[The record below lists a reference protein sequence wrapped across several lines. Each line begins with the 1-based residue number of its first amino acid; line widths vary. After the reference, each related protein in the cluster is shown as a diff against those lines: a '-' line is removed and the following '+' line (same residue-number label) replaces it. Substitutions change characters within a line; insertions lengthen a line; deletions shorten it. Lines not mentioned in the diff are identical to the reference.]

1 MFKDKIILILGGT
14 GSIGSSISEAFND
27 EGATVCCHG
36 QTGDYSA
43 DLRNSTETSQLIEKI
58 IGKYGFIDVI
68 VNSVSNLANIAS
80 FEKKDWT
87 DFIGHLEIQLKS
99 CVETSKLVLPYMK
112 KRGSGKII
120 NILSS
125 YIIGGP
131 PSNLSDYITAKYA
144 LLGLTKALAKELGR
158 FNINVNAIS
167 PSFIKN
173 SFTKDVPEKLSEI
186 LISQTPLGRLA
197 TTKDVADAVLFLA
210 SDKASF
216 INGENLIVSGGSV
229 ID

>member
-14 GSIGSSISEAFND
+14 GSIGSSIAEAFND
-27 EGATVCCHG
+27 EGAIVCCHG
-36 QTGDYSA
+36 QTGGYSA
-43 DLRNSTETSQLIEKI
+43 DLRNSTETTQLIEKI

-80 FEKKDWT
+80 FEKKDWA

-99 CVETSKLVLPYMK
+99 CVETTKLVLPYMK
-112 KRGSGKII
+112 KRGNGKII

-125 YIIGGP
+125 YTIGSP
-131 PSNLSDYITAKYA
+131 PSSLSDYVTAKYA

-158 FNINVNAIS
+158 FNINVNAVS

-173 SFTKDVPEKLSEI
+173 SFTKNIPEKLDEI
-186 LISQTPLGRLA
+186 LISQTPMGRL
-197 TTKDVADAVLFLA
+197 TTEKDVANTVLFLA
-210 SDKASF
+210 SEKANF
-216 INGENLIVSGGSV
+216 ISGENIVVSGGSV
-229 ID
+229 MN